1 MVLLCNDN
9 AFNIKKHHI
18 LKCLEK
24 KRNTFKIFV
33 EPLKETYVIEK
44 ADTTGI
50 QLDNLTDK
58 DIETILGDAKKK

>member
-1 MVLLCNDN
+1 MVLLSSENS
-9 AFNIKKHHI
+9 FNINKNHI

-44 ADTTGI
+44 APDMNI
-50 QLDNLTDK
+50 QFDNLTDK
-58 DIETILGDAKKK
+58 DIETILAPNKKK

>member
-24 KRNTFKIFV
+24 KKENFKIFID
-33 EPLKETYVIEK
+33 PLKEPYIIEK
-44 ADTTGI
+44 APNMNI
-50 QLDNLTDK
+50 QLENLTDK
-58 DIETILGDAKKK
+58 DIEQIFNDVKKK

>member
-9 AFNIKKHHI
+9 ALNINKNHI

-33 EPLKETYVIEK
+33 EPLKEPYVIEK
-44 ADTTGI
+44 ADTMNI

-58 DIETILGDAKKK
+58 DIETILAPNKKK